1 MFVCEVQEL
10 KLGERIIHLSLTL
23 VAGEGKA
30 NVMRS

>member
-1 MFVCEVQEL
+1 MFVCEVHEL
-10 KLGERIIHLSLTL
+10 KLGERSLTL

>member
-10 KLGERIIHLSLTL
+10 KLGERIIRWSLTL
-23 VAGEGKA
+23 VPGEGKA